1 MYVPGLA
8 VFILVP
14 SGSVYTRTNTHTH
27 AHALEHAHYLNND
40 VTYSPVTAGSHG
52 DVPGDKT
59 ADPVL
64 IPVLRGLNPQP
75 SSWAGSTA
83 HYPTTIV
90 MEGFRHGVSLFH
102 PLSFPLTH
110 SITPS
115 LRQTLTHS
123 HTHTHT
129 HTQIRANTLI
139 HTHKRARTHTDTL
152 PRSLSSSEGCVG

>member
-129 HTQIRANTLI
+129 HTHKYAQTHLYTRTNALA
-139 HTHKRARTHTDTL
+139 HTQTH
-152 PRSLSSSEGCVG
+152 SLDLSHRVRVV